1 MVTLLRSTVMMS
13 TMLVTVDERLMAI
26 VFVFLALTGLDHR
39 LDVNKVQVNAAA
51 VKKNLA
57 LFLSFFWVGEEGF
70 WLDGVTHNLLR

>member
-1 MVTLLRSTVMMS
+1 MMS
-13 TMLVTVDERLMAI
+13 TMLVTVELRLMAI
-26 VFVFLALTGLDHR
+26 FFRVLTGLIYR